1 MNKANAKTGAKTNA
15 KDSAKTSDILALI
28 ETDHRKVEQLFDEF
42 ETTKGAKKTQT
53 LFNQIYKEL
62 TLHAKAEELVFYP
75 AMQEYEETREYIEE
89 AEEEHNTAKI
99 LLEEMKALSSSD
111 AEFSEK
117 MQSLK
122 EAILHHVEEEENEIF
137 EAVRD
142 CIDEQELQNLGTEFQ
157 ATKAKLEPDVKAAL
171 V

>member
-1 MNKANAKTGAKTNA
+1 MTKANAKTNA
-15 KDSAKTSDILALI
+15 RVADILTLI
-28 ETDHRKVEQLFDEF
+28 ETDHRKTEQLFDEV
-42 ETTKGAKKTQT
+42 ETTKGAKKIQT

-75 AMQEYEETREYIEE
+75 AMQEYEETKEYIEE

-99 LLEEMKALSSSD
+99 LLEEMKALNPSD
-111 AEFSEK
+111 AEFKDK

-122 EAILHHVEEEENEIF
+122 EAMLHHIEEEESEIF

-142 CIDEQELQNLGTEFQ
+142 CMDEQELQDLGNEFQ
-157 ATKAKLEPDVKAAL
+157 ATKAKLEPEVEAAL